1 MVANLFSFILQ
12 FVLDEVYVYV
22 VGLRMLLY
30 LRAGVVGTLIR
41 WCRNEWGY
49 LLLLLF
55 QS

>member
-22 VGLRMLLY
+22 VGSWSGFSLRMLLY

-41 WCRNEWGY
+41 
-49 LLLLLF
+49 
-55 QS
+55 